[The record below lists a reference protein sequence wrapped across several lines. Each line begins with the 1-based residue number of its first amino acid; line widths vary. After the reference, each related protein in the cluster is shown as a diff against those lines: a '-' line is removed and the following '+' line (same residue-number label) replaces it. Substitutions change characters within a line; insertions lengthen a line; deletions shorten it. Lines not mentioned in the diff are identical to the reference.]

1 MDGDCVGTGE
11 TRGNQSRGKRDEGL
25 RRCFGGRRRQAK
37 DAGKKPCCFFFLFF
51 FGSFRG
57 KRVEQESQPSGGN
70 ENGKRDMDT
79 AEAEAEAVQ
88 DAKGR
93 DNKRERL

>member
-1 MDGDCVGTGE
+1 M
-11 TRGNQSRGKRDEGL
+11 
-25 RRCFGGRRRQAK
+25 FW
-37 DAGKKPCCFFFLFF
+37 GKKETGKGSREEAMLFFFLFF

-79 AEAEAEAVQ
+79 AEAEAEAVR

-93 DNKRERL
+93 DDKRERH

>member
-37 DAGKKPCCFFFLFF
+37 DAGKKPCCFFFFVFF
-51 FGSFRG
+51 WFIQR
-57 KRVEQESQPSGGN
+57 EESRTREP
-70 ENGKRDMDT
+70 
-79 AEAEAEAVQ
+79 
-88 DAKGR
+88 AKWR
-93 DNKRERL
+93 K